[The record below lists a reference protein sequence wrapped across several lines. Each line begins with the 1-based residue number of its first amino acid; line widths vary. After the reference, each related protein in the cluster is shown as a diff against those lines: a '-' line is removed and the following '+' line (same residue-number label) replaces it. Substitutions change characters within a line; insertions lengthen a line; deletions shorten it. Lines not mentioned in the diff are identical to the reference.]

1 METWLNLLASSLV
14 EIERNSIGR
23 TVSLLSYRSFQII
36 ARVFPYGRPS
46 WYDRD
51 DRDDEMETRPLRKLV
66 CSLRYTLRYNACFAA
81 VALNNRNNTVYVG
94 FLSSSLDLHIE
105 IFAYGFK
112 PCHS

>member
-66 CSLRYTLRYNACFAA
+66 CSLRYTACFAA
-81 VALNNRNNTVYVG
+81 AALNNRNNTVYVG
-94 FLSSSLDLHIE
+94 FLSLS
-105 IFAYGFK
+105 
-112 PCHS
+112 